1 MSQLKGKQVAFLLTV
16 IAVAFP
22 PFTIFT
28 SHYVEDEMRWMFIGS
43 EADQYEM
50 PDGGFLS
57 IPLTVHEKINFLVLS
72 LEVALI
78 WGGYLV
84 FRNRKSAS

>member
-1 MSQLKGKQVAFLLTV
+1 MSQLTGKQVAFLLTV

-22 PFTIFT
+22 PFEI
-28 SHYVEDEMRWMFIGS
+28 SVSSGRVVDQMRWMFIGS
-43 EADQYEM
+43 EVAHYHQE
-50 PDGGFLS
+50 
-57 IPLTVHEKINFLVLS
+57 INFLVLA

-84 FRNRKSAS
+84 FRNSKRDENDTA

>member
-1 MSQLKGKQVAFLLTV
+1 MSQLTGKQVAFLLTV

-22 PFTIFT
+22 PFTLRHNAGHIMEVTGWHF
-28 SHYVEDEMRWMFIGS
+28 VGS
-43 EADQYEM
+43 SEGITRQY
-50 PDGGFLS
+50 
-57 IPLTVHEKINFLVLS
+57 EKINILVLG

-84 FRNRKSAS
+84 FRNSKRDENDTA